1 VLVEGKQEKLKRLR
15 KENKKQRIEKEIK
28 KNSTFF
34 VKEMK

>member
-28 KNSTFF
+28 KTVPFS
-34 VKEMK
+34 